1 MGNVLLAIEKDCRK
15 HKARMAG
22 DVGMKRSGME
32 TERHEPVLAIQS
44 GAALGGGLPLPL
56 KPIIPF
62 PHKSSIYQY
71 FTALFLGLSKIPF
84 PFPLSHFPFRK
95 KLYF

>member
-1 MGNVLLAIEKDCRK
+1 MGNVLLAVEKDCRR

-44 GAALGGGLPLPL
+44 GAALGGGTIAP
-56 KPIIPF
+56 KAHYPIF
-62 PHKSSIYQY
+62 PQVQY
-71 FTALFLGLSKIPF
+71 ISVFLSPISGIV
-84 PFPLSHFPFRK
+84 
-95 KLYF
+95 